1 MIKPG
6 LKLLMGFI
14 VSNSHKIVKI
24 ILIISCFQTTA
35 EPPVMEEAR
44 MILHQ
49 QKILEFESVRPV
61 GVSSLEVWWKFLGSR
76 AYCEGLVI
84 QYRERNKRYDQ
95 FLTVVL
101 QETRSGSHV
110 ITNLRPDTDYD
121 LFLQPYYSTIV
132 GLPTSIRHIKTRTE
146 EIVRKTEILVAEM
159 INVTTAFIVWQPE
172 HPSLGITGYQVISI
186 SLYSSTAVI
195 DLNDSLP
202 YITYY
207 YLGVPLLHCR
217 LQIIIGLEQP
227 RAE

>member
-24 ILIISCFQTTA
+24 ILIISWFQTTA

-49 QKILEFESVRPV
+49 QKILEFQSVRSV

-186 SLYSSTAVI
+186 SLYSSAAVI
-195 DLNDSLP
+195 ELNDSLP

-207 YLGVPLLHCR
+207 YLGVPLVHCR
-217 LQIIIGLEQP
+217 LHCKL
-227 RAE
+227 